1 MLYVRWIFI
10 VITKQ
15 EFDHLPDI
23 MNGDVLL
30 LENANG
36 RLTCPQETAYM
47 FAIATLEQKQ
57 YAGHDQY
64 DYSGLD
70 LSIVKKPAIPDVA
83 TQYAA
88 HSKEIINNLTIP
100 DPAKIGLQNRINSL
114 LIAMNNAPSL
124 DDALQLALQL
134 PIDIEGSAG

>member
-1 MLYVRWIFI
+1 MII
-10 VITKQ
+10 DNTKQ
-15 EFDHLPDI
+15 EFDHLPDN
-23 MNGDVLL
+23 MNGEVLL

-47 FAIATLEQKQ
+47 FAIATLEQQ
-57 YAGHDQY
+57 QHAGHDQY

-70 LSIVKKPAIPDVA
+70 LAIVKKPAIPDIA
-83 TQYAA
+83 LQYAA
-88 HSKEIINNLTIP
+88 YAQELINNLAIP
-100 DPAKIGLQNRINSL
+100 EPAKIGLQNRIDGL

-134 PIDIEGSAG
+134 PIDIENT